1 MRANMTQNRILE
13 GIRVLT
19 LEQVHALPWGTSFLA
34 DLGAQVIRVESLA
47 HLQDR
52 KAGPFPDGQPSQE
65 WWNEGGNLAYFGTRN
80 KQSLCI
86 DVVTPQGKEA
96 FLKLAQNCD
105 IVTDNFRPGTMERFG
120 FDHERLAELN
130 PKIITLSSTAF
141 GYTGPWRRAGSR
153 ARTVD
158 ASCGMSYL
166 TGYED
171 GPSYRASN
179 NYMDHS
185 VGNNVA
191 YALLLALY
199 HRNKT
204 GKGMRID
211 LTMQETGVSAIGPAI
226 LETQRGI
233 TRSRLGC
240 GHLWKSPH
248 NVFPCLGVD
257 RWIAISVSTD
267 EEWLRLRQA
276 MDEPPWADDR
286 RFDTAQGRWSH
297 RHQLGDL
304 MSEWTQTQDN
314 QTLMEHLQNNNV
326 AAGAV
331 LTAEDLVNNPH
342 LGERGYIEEFENIN
356 APQAG
361 PRKYA
366 GRPFRMPDISF
377 NIRSVAALGEHN
389 MEILRDVAGLSEEE
403 ITALTKDEIIATK
416 PLATETPP

>member
-1 MRANMTQNRILE
+1 MPQTRILE
-13 GIRVLT
+13 GVRVLT

-52 KAGPFPDGQPSQE
+52 KAGPFPDGKPSQQ

-80 KQSLCI
+80 KQSLGL
-86 DVVTPQGKEA
+86 DVTAPHGKEA

-120 FDHERLAELN
+120 FDHESLAKLN
-130 PKIITLSSTAF
+130 PKIITLSSTAY

-166 TGYED
+166 TGYEN
-171 GPSYRASN
+171 GPSHRASN

-199 HRNKT
+199 QRNKT

-240 GHLWKSPH
+240 GHMWKSPH
-248 NVFPCLGVD
+248 NVFPCRGFD
-257 RWIAISVSTD
+257 RWIAIAVSSD
-267 EEWLRLRQA
+267 EEWQRLRQA
-276 MDEPPWADDR
+276 MDEPLWAADP
-286 RFDTAQGRWSH
+286 RFDTAQGRWRH
-297 RHQLGDL
+297 RH
-304 MSEWTQTQDN
+304 
-314 QTLMEHLQNNNV
+314 H
-326 AAGAV
+326 
-331 LTAEDLVNNPH
+331 
-342 LGERGYIEEFENIN
+342 
-356 APQAG
+356 
-361 PRKYA
+361 
-366 GRPFRMPDISF
+366 
-377 NIRSVAALGEHN
+377 
-389 MEILRDVAGLSEEE
+389 
-403 ITALTKDEIIATK
+403 
-416 PLATETPP
+416 

>member
-1 MRANMTQNRILE
+1 MPQNRILE
-13 GIRVLT
+13 GVRILT

-52 KAGPFPDGQPSQE
+52 KAGPFPDGKPSQQ

-80 KQSLCI
+80 KQSLGL
-86 DVVTPQGKEA
+86 DVTAPRGKEA

-120 FDHERLAELN
+120 FDHESLAKLN
-130 PKIITLSSTAF
+130 PKIITLSSTAY

-158 ASCGMSYL
+158 ATCGMSYL

-199 HRNKT
+199 QRNKT
-204 GKGMRID
+204 GEGMRID

-248 NVFPCLGVD
+248 NVFPCRGSD
-257 RWIAISVSTD
+257 RWIAIAVSTD
-267 EEWLRLRQA
+267 EEWQKLQKA
-276 MDEPPWADDR
+276 MDEPLWAADS
-286 RFDTAQGRWSH
+286 RFETAQGRWNH
-297 RHQLGDL
+297 RHPLCDL
-304 MSEWTQTQDN
+304 LSEWTQTQDD
-314 QTLMEHLQNNNV
+314 QELMNHLQSNGV

-331 LTAEDLVNNPH
+331 LTAEDLVANPH
-342 LGERGYIEEFENIN
+342 LGERGYIEEFENVN

-366 GRPFRMPDISF
+366 GRPFRMEGVSF
-377 NIRSVAALGEHN
+377 AIRHVAALGEHN
-389 MEILRDVAGLSEEE
+389 VETLRDVAGLSDDE
-403 ITALTKDEIIATK
+403 ITTLANEGIISTQ
-416 PLATETPP
+416 PLPTETPP

>member
-1 MRANMTQNRILE
+1 MPQNRILE
-13 GIRVLT
+13 GVRLLT

-34 DLGAQVIRVESLA
+34 DLGAQVIRVESLD

-80 KQSLCI
+80 KQSICLE
-86 DVVTPQGKEA
+86 VAAPQGKEV

-120 FDHERLAELN
+120 FDHESLAKLN
-130 PKIITLSSTAF
+130 PKIITLSSTAY

-166 TGYED
+166 TGYEN
-171 GPSYRASN
+171 GPSHRASN

-199 HRNKT
+199 QRNKT

-248 NVFPCLGVD
+248 NVFPCRGSD
-257 RWIAISVSTD
+257 RWIAIVVSTD
-267 EEWLRLRQA
+267 DEWQKLRQA
-276 MDEPPWADDR
+276 MDEPLWAADP
-286 RFDTAQGRWSH
+286 RFDTAQGRWRH
-297 RHQLGDL
+297 RHHLNDL
-304 MSEWTQTQDN
+304 LSGWTQTQDD
-314 QTLMEHLQNNNV
+314 QELMNHLQSNGV

-331 LTAEDLVNNPH
+331 LTAEDLVTNPH
-342 LGERGYIEEFENIN
+342 LGERDYIEEFENVN

-366 GRPFRMPDISF
+366 GRPFRMPGIPF
-377 NIRSVAALGEHN
+377 AIRHAAALGEHN
-389 MEILRDVAGLSEEE
+389 VETLRDVAGLSDEE
-403 ITALTKDEIIATK
+403 IATLANEGVISTQ
-416 PLATETPP
+416 PLPTETPP